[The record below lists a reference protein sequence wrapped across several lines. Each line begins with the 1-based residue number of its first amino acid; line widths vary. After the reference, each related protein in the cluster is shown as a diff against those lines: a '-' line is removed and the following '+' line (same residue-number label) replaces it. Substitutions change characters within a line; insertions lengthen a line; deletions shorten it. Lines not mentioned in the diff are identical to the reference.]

1 MAKAT
6 KTGKSAK
13 TSSSKTVKSVSSKS
27 GSSKTAKSGSSKTAK
42 VPVKTSKTVKPVS
55 SKSGSVKAAKPS
67 KSTSSKAV
75 SKTAT
80 VKSGTT
86 AKSSGRTAGKTSTNK
101 PTAKS
106 KSNMPSTKFHVD
118 QKVVYPSQGV
128 GKITDITERE
138 FKDQKMWYY
147 NIYIEASDMVVM
159 VPVDRAEDLGIRA
172 IVSSAE
178 AEKALKLLSDDFEP
192 ITSDWKLRYQMN
204 LDLLK
209 KGSITDI
216 ATIVRC
222 LYNRSKVK
230 ELPILERKLYDSAR
244 KLLEDEISFAM
255 GKSAKEVES
264 MIHTKLEPPGSAPKV
279 KHVINVDNDE
289 DDSLMDDME
298 DKNDDSS
305 DEDSSDDDSSDSD
318 DESEDDSSSSD
329 DNGSDDDADDA
340 DDSASEDDDSF

>member
-42 VPVKTSKTVKPVS
+42 VPVKTSKTVEPVS

-75 SKTAT
+75 SKTVT

-244 KLLEDEISFAM
+244 KLVEDEISFAM
-255 GKSAKEVES
+255 GKSEKEIETI
-264 MIHTKLEPPGSAPKV
+264 IHTKLEPLGSVAKV
-279 KHVINVDNDE
+279 KHVVAVEDEE
-289 DDSLMDDME
+289 DDDLMNDMN
-298 DKNDDSS
+298 DKSND
-305 DEDSSDDDSSDSD
+305 SDSD
-318 DESEDDSSSSD
+318 
-329 DNGSDDDADDA
+329 
-340 DDSASEDDDSF
+340 SEDDDEAAESNEAEAESDDDFDDESV